1 MQYMLLIYLD
11 EQVAAARSPAEVA
24 AAVAL
29 HDPYIARLR
38 ANRRYVGSGVLQA
51 SANARMLRGG
61 DGKPVATQGPF
72 AESREQLGGFYL
84 IEADDLDVAI
94 EVAAECPA
102 LQTVAIAIEIRPV
115 VHGAL
120 GDTGELVLAR
130 GTVLDDAGWL
140 VLAEPG
146 SATTLRLR
154 DGKVELADGPFR
166 DELEPIAAARVVER
180 WDGDATTTLE
190 IRPLR

>member
-11 EQVAAARSPAEVA
+11 EQVAAARTPAEVA

-38 ANRRYVGSGVLQA
+38 ANRRYAGSGVLQA
-51 SANARMLRGG
+51 TAHARTLRGG
-61 DGKPVATQGPF
+61 DGEPVATQGPY

>member
-11 EQVAAARSPAEVA
+11 EQVAAARTPAEVA
-24 AAVAL
+24 AAIAL

-38 ANRRYVGSGVLQA
+38 ANRRYAGSGVLA
-51 SANARMLRGG
+51 PTAHARTLRGR
-61 DGKPVATQGPF
+61 DGVPVATQGPY

-102 LQTVAIAIEIRPV
+102 LRTVGLAIEIRPV
-115 VHGAL
+115 VQGAL
-120 GDTGELVLAR
+120 GDKGELVLAR
-130 GTVLDDAGWL
+130 GAVPDASGWL
-140 VLAEPG
+140 VLAEPS

-154 DGKVELADGPFR
+154 DGVVELADGPFR
-166 DELEPIAAARVVER
+166 DEREPIAAARVVER
-180 WDGDATTTLE
+180 WDGDATATLE

>member
-11 EQVAAARSPAEVA
+11 EQVAAARSPSEVA

-38 ANRRYVGSGVLQA
+38 ANRRYAGSGVLRPTA
-51 SANARMLRGG
+51 HARTLRGG
-61 DGKPVATQGPF
+61 DGEPVATQGPF
-72 AESREQLGGFYL
+72 AESREQLGGFYV

-115 VHGAL
+115 AHGAL
-120 GDTGELVLAR
+120 GDGGELVLAR
-130 GTVLDDAGWL
+130 GTVPDAPGWL

-166 DELEPIAAARVVER
+166 DEPEPIAAARVVER
-180 WDGDATTTLE
+180 WHGDATTTLE